1 MTRRA
6 IGIRVSMKATAI
18 TKISKD
24 YRDAMMVVVEEAQL
38 VAISMADP
46 AVLK

>member
-6 IGIRVSMKATAI
+6 IGIRVSMKATAT

-24 YRDAMMVVVEEAQL
+24 CQDAMMVVVEEAQL